1 MRYDLTGNWTIT
13 ANQVQKQGQFPGTLD
28 TNGIGNND
36 KVAKPWH
43 PDIED
48 RNKHMEK
55 DAETDPRINSRFTR
69 LYTYEGEATFQRT
82 FDEELSSDKRLFI
95 VAERARALSLNVDGT
110 DIPSASGC
118 LSTPYVFEVTGI
130 LHKGSTIT
138 FTCDNSY
145 QGLPYKDI
153 VFSSAATDETQTNW
167 NGIIGDIYVEERDNI
182 FLSDIMVYPHG
193 NKLDVRIVI
202 DVAENAVNV
211 TDMKVVLSCP
221 YLADTIE
228 SPVEIDP
235 SDDCTVIELTDLE
248 LSDNYGDN
256 LWDEGK
262 GNLCD
267 LTVALLSDAKEIT
280 RKNVRF
286 GIRDFSYDSEGRLAI
301 NGRRFFLRSEAN
313 CAVFPETGFPPM
325 DKESWTKILKTY
337 ASYGVNCMRFHSWC
351 PPETAFSA
359 ADELG
364 MMMQP
369 ELSHWNPRDAFK
381 SSESRE
387 YYQTELLEILW
398 TYANHPS
405 FVMLSLGNELITDE
419 EGVAYMHELLSIA
432 KRTDNTRLFAW
443 GSNNFYGANGVDKE
457 SDFYTSARF
466 KDKHIRLSGVKGLFN
481 KTYPNAKNNFSEI
494 MKDLRKDYDKPVFGF
509 EVGQYEVSPDID
521 EIDEFKGVTKPDN
534 YNIVKD
540 KLKALGITDEEWKKR
555 IAATGEL
562 ALIGYREEVEAV
574 MRTPEMS
581 GLSLLGLQDFPG
593 QGTALVGM
601 LNSHLE
607 TKAFPFAEPSRFN
620 SFFTSKALLVLLDR
634 YTYVAGEVIKADV
647 LFANYSHDDF
657 FLPVKYAICEHSDS
671 SAFTSDNTCKS
682 GTLGEVH
689 CPAGTLTNVGTIE
702 IPLADYTSP
711 KRLDLAVYYENTD
724 IRNTYPVWVYPDVT
738 PVCPDSVYE
747 TEVFDEKAIKILEA
761 GGKVFLAPHSTEEA
775 LPHSAKAQ
783 FSTDFWSV
791 GTFPNQEGTMGQ
803 LILKDHPLF
812 KTFPTEEFTNYQ
824 WWPMAS
830 QRAFILPRYMD
841 TLVTEMDSYATL
853 RPMSQLYEVK
863 CLGGKLMASSMGL
876 QDLQEYP
883 EARALLHS
891 IYSYMDS
898 DEFNPVSE
906 MTADDIN
913 KTLGR
918 FF

>member
-1 MRYDLTGNWTIT
+1 MRYDLKGNWTIT
-13 ANQVQKQGQFPGTLD
+13 ANQVQKQGQLPGTLD
-28 TNGIGNND
+28 TNGIGNID

-43 PDIED
+43 PDVEE

-82 FDEELSSDKRLFI
+82 FDEEPSSDKRLFI
-95 VAERARALSLNVDGT
+95 VAERARALSLNVDGA
-110 DIPSASGC
+110 DIPNASGC

-167 NGIIGDIYVEERDNI
+167 NGIIGGIYVEERDNI

-202 DVAENAVNV
+202 DVAENAVSTSN
-211 TDMKVVLSCP
+211 MSLVLSCP

-228 SPVEIDP
+228 SAVDIDP

-248 LSDNYGDN
+248 LSDNYRDN

-267 LTVALLSDAKEIT
+267 LTVALLAGAKEIT

-286 GIRDFSYDSEGRLAI
+286 GIRDFSYDSEGRLTI
-301 NGRRFFLRSEAN
+301 NDRRFFLRGEAN

-325 DKESWTKILKTY
+325 DKESWTKILKIY

-351 PPETAFSA
+351 PPEAAFSA

-381 SSESRE
+381 SSESKE

-521 EIDEFKGVTKPDN
+521 EIDDFRGVTKPDN
-534 YNIVKD
+534 YSIVKD
-540 KLKALGITDEEWKKR
+540 KLKVLGISDKEWKKR

-562 ALIGYREEVEAV
+562 ALIGYREEVEAI

-607 TKAFPFAEPSRFN
+607 TKAFPFAAPSRFR
-620 SFFTSKALLVLLDR
+620 SFFTDQALLVLLDR
-634 YTYVAGEVIKADV
+634 YTYVAGDVIKADV
-647 LFANYSHDDF
+647 LFANYGHDDF
-657 FLPVKYAICEHSDS
+657 FLPVKYALCEHSDS
-671 SAFTSDNTCKS
+671 AEATSGATCKGGVLS
-682 GTLGEVH
+682 EVH

-702 IPLADYTSP
+702 LTLDDYTSP
-711 KRLDLAVYYENTD
+711 KRLDLVVYYENTD
-724 IRNTYPVWVYPDVT
+724 IRNTYPVWVYPDVM

-853 RPMSQLYEVK
+853 RPMSQLLEVK
-863 CLGGKLMASSMGL
+863 CNGGKLMASSMGL
-876 QDLQEYP
+876 WDLQEYP

-906 MTADDIN
+906 MTPDDIN